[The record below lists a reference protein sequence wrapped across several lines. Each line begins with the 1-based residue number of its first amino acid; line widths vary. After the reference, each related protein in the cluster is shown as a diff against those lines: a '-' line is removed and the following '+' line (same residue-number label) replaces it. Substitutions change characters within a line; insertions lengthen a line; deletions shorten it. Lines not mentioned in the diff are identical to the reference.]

1 LSSKRGINEPHRPIP
16 SSRFCCASAFR
27 CERVGNDLQ
36 LVAVD
41 RLARCHDADGGAMK
55 QTIAKL
61 REFVAVYRLYRAH
74 HSAIYAAT
82 RAREI
87 VFCGIPF

>member
-1 LSSKRGINEPHRPIP
+1 
-16 SSRFCCASAFR
+16 
-27 CERVGNDLQ
+27 
-36 LVAVD
+36 
-41 RLARCHDADGGAMK
+41 MK

-74 HSAIYAAT
+74 HPAIYAAT

-87 VFCGIPF
+87 VFCGLPF